1 MSEKKIFF
9 TFSGGALRVTKSQNA
24 DELGFCEAPKLDI
37 GIWAV
42 SKDKLVQV
50 ADFSVSSQDKASQA
64 ENIPQGVPSQ
74 R

>member
-50 ADFSVSSQDKASQA
+50 ADFSVSSRISV
-64 ENIPQGVPSQ
+64 IPRQSFPS
-74 R
+74 